1 MGENVLGAQKRLE
14 TQIDG
19 LKINDK
25 EKDKMRRVLKGIVE
39 SPRGRLFTKKTD
51 DFEEYLTLRQNEDSR
66 YELCVIER
74 MINRYSGAT
83 EGRKKTPMSLLQ
95 VSEYVRENEGII
107 ESEIVNAENYQRRLQ
122 MQGQPTAVE
131 SDKPKTPQE
140 DFKDIIKATIEN
152 LPNVPE
158 HKKQRA
164 IDVLEA
170 IAVSPQS
177 RLYSKKEDGYSEA
190 IALRGS
196 GREYRYYVVKGMS
209 DYAGTTT
216 GRDYEP
222 LGAKSLL
229 QYVDENRVT
238 IDKEIKEMRRLHPE
252 LNPKPVEK
260 KVEAQ
265 DDDGSR

>member
-14 TQIDG
+14 EQIDA
-19 LKINDK
+19 LKMNSK
-25 EKDKMRRVLKGIVE
+25 EKAKMKRVLKGIVE
-39 SPRGRLFTKKTD
+39 SSRGRLFTKKTD
-51 DFEEYLTLRQNEDSR
+51 EFEEYLTLRQNEDSR

-83 EGRKKTPMSLLQ
+83 EGRKKTPMSLFQ
-95 VSEYVRENEGII
+95 AAEYVRENEGVI
-107 ESEIVNAENYQRRLQ
+107 ESEIVNAENHQRMMQ
-122 MQGQPTAVE
+122 MQNNSVVE
-131 SDKPKTPQE
+131 KQDKPKTPQE

-152 LPNVPE
+152 LPNVPD

-170 IAVSPQS
+170 IAVSSQS

-196 GREYRYYVVKGMS
+196 GREFRYYVVKKMS
-209 DYAGTTT
+209 DYAGATV
-216 GRDYEP
+216 GREYEP

-229 QYVDENRVT
+229 EYVDENRIT

-252 LNPKPVEK
+252 LNPKPIEK
-260 KVEAQ
+260 RQEEP
-265 DDDGSR
+265 DDGSR